1 MVLKRWIPATRR
13 LAGFLALFTAFS
25 TAVAAPDYELKFA
38 TLAPEGTAWMD
49 VVKAWGSDLEE
60 QSGGRLAL
68 KIYPGGIQGDE
79 PDVLKKIRF
88 GQLHGG
94 AFSGY
99 GIGRIHSPARVLEI
113 PFLFSSLEEVDVVR
127 EQYMPA
133 FRQGFRDRGYE
144 LLGWME
150 VGPVHFFSRDPIGS
164 LEDLRKRKIWLW
176 QGDPLAEAWFRAAG
190 ISPVPLS
197 ITDVYTSLSTGLI
210 DTVYSTPLAATA
222 LQWYTKVEYMTG
234 VPMANGIGALVVSRR
249 FFDRLPQDLQALLSR
264 SAEETGRKLTALT
277 REESATSVAVLEKEG
292 IAVVL
297 KPEDLDPAEVEQIG
311 ARAAAI
317 FTGSNYIPLP
327 LFERTRQFLYEYRRQ
342 AR

>member
-1 MVLKRWIPATRR
+1 MVLRRWIRLTWG
-13 LAGFLALFTAFS
+13 LAGFLALCFAAS
-25 TAVAAPDYELKFA
+25 AAVAAPAYTLKFA

-49 VVKAWGSDLEE
+49 VVKAWGEDLEK
-60 QSGGRLAL
+60 QSGGRLVL
-68 KIYPGGIQGDE
+68 KVYPGGIQGDE

-88 GQLHGG
+88 GQLSGG

-113 PFLFSSLEEVDVVR
+113 PFLFSNVEEVDVVR

-133 FRQGFRDRGYE
+133 FKQGFRDRGYE

-150 VGPVHFFSRDPIGS
+150 VGPVHFFSREPIGS

-222 LQWYTKVEYMTG
+222 LQWYTKVQYMTG
-234 VPMANGIGALVVSRR
+234 LPMANGIGALVVSRR
-249 FFDRLPQDLQALLSR
+249 FFDRLPHDLQELLSR
-264 SAEETGRKLTALT
+264 TAEETGSKLTTLT
-277 REESATSVAVLEKEG
+277 REESDTSIAVLEREG
-292 IAVVL
+292 IEVVL
-297 KPEDLDPAEVEQIG
+297 RPEDLDPVEVEQIG
-311 ARAAAI
+311 SRAAAI
-317 FTGSNYIPLP
+317 FTGSNYIPMP
-327 LFERTRQFLYEYRRQ
+327 LFERTRQFLYEYRKR
-342 AR
+342 AH